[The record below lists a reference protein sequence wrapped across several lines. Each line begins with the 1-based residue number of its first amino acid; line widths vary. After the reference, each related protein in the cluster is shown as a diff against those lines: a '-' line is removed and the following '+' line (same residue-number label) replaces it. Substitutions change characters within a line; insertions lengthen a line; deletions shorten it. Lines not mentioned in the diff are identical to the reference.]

1 VSLGEGEGGLW
12 RSVIAGQKQAWIAWR
27 GTKSTAG
34 LLIAGVAAAALV
46 AVVGL
51 AVDSAWLAL
60 GGLAA
65 ATALAGALALYLLRS
80 ERERHQI
87 VEAERAR
94 LSDQLITAE
103 QEERR
108 RLALFLHDVP
118 VQAMSGIALM
128 LDGVMDAVE
137 RGANDDAKRVLQM
150 ALDRQRET
158 IRELRDLSFA
168 LEPVVL
174 RDQGFAPAVQALADQ
189 IATSHRV
196 EVELD
201 VERAEALA
209 ERAQVALY
217 QIIREAVDQAVR
229 RGPPTRLS
237 VRVTSVDGGGV
248 ETVIVDDS
256 PGERRRRSFDPIDE
270 RARTLQGHVAVET
283 SPDGEG
289 TVVRV
294 TLPPYTAQ
302 R

>member
-1 VSLGEGEGGLW
+1 MRFAKPSSTRPTAAVLLGAVALAASSG
-12 RSVIAGQKQAWIAWR
+12 V
-27 GTKSTAG
+27 AG
-34 LLIAGVAAAALV
+34 LALDSASVALGCLAAAIVL
-46 AVVGL
+46 
-51 AVDSAWLAL
+51 
-60 GGLAA
+60 
-65 ATALAGALALYLLRS
+65 ATALALHLLRS
-80 ERERHQI
+80 ERERHEV

-128 LDGVMDAVE
+128 LDGVMDAVD
-137 RGANDDAKRVLQM
+137 RGAMDDAKRVLRM
-150 ALDRQRET
+150 ALDRQRQT

-174 RDQGFAPAVQALADQ
+174 RDQGFGPAMRELAHQ
-189 IATSHRV
+189 VGVSHRV
-196 EVELD
+196 QVDLD
-201 VERAEALA
+201 VEAGEALA

-229 RGPPTRLS
+229 RGPPTKIS
-237 VRVTSVDGGGV
+237 VRIASIDGGGV
-248 ETVIVDDS
+248 ETLIVDDS
-256 PGERRRRSFDPIDE
+256 PGERRRRSFDAIE
-270 RARTLQGHVAVET
+270 QRARTLQGQVAVET

-289 TVVRV
+289 TAVRV
-294 TLPPYTAQ
+294 ALPPYTAQ

>member
-1 VSLGEGEGGLW
+1 LRFAR
-12 RSVIAGQKQAWIAWR
+12 RSSIR
-27 GTKSTAG
+27 GTAG
-34 LLIAGVAAAALV
+34 LLIAGVALAALI

-51 AVDSAWLAL
+51 AADSAWISF
-60 GGLAA
+60 GGLAVAIVLA
-65 ATALAGALALYLLRS
+65 AVLAAHLLRS

-137 RGANDDAKRVLQM
+137 RGANEDAKRVLQM

-237 VRVTSVDGGGV
+237 VRVSSVDGGGV

-270 RARTLQGHVAVET
+270 RARTLQGQVVVET
-283 SPDGEG
+283 SPDGAG

>member
-1 VSLGEGEGGLW
+1 LRFAR
-12 RSVIAGQKQAWIAWR
+12 RS
-27 GTKSTAG
+27 STRSRAG
-34 LLIAGVAAAALV
+34 LLIAGVALAALA

-51 AVDSAWLAL
+51 AVDAAWLAL
-60 GGLAA
+60 AGLAA
-65 ATALAGALALYLLRS
+65 AIVLAAVLAYHLLQS
-80 ERERHQI
+80 ERERHAV

-94 LSDQLITAE
+94 LSDQLMTAE

-128 LDGVMDAVE
+128 LDGVLDAIE
-137 RGANDDAKRVLQM
+137 RGTPEDAKRVLTM
-150 ALDRQRET
+150 ALERQRET

-174 RDQGFAPAVQALADQ
+174 RDQGFGPAVQALADQ
-189 IATSHRV
+189 VARSHRV
-196 EVELD
+196 QFDLD
-201 VERAEALA
+201 VAEGEALA

-229 RGPPTRLS
+229 RGPPARIS
-237 VRVTSVDGGGV
+237 VRIAAEDGGGV

-256 PGERRRRSFDPIDE
+256 PGERRRRSFDALGE
-270 RARTLQGHVAVET
+270 RARTLQGRVAVET

-289 TVVRV
+289 TAVRV
-294 TLPPYTAQ
+294 TLPPYTAH

>member
-1 VSLGEGEGGLW
+1 M
-12 RSVIAGQKQAWIAWR
+12 
-27 GTKSTAG
+27 
-34 LLIAGVAAAALV
+34 
-46 AVVGL
+46 
-51 AVDSAWLAL
+51 AL
-60 GGLAA
+60 GGLAIAIVLA
-65 ATALAGALALYLLRS
+65 AALAAHLLRS
-80 ERERHQI
+80 ERERHEV

-128 LDGVMDAVE
+128 LDGVVDAIE
-137 RGANDDAKRVLQM
+137 RGANEDARQILGM
-150 ALDRQRET
+150 ALERQRQT
-158 IRELRDLSFA
+158 IRDLRDLSFA

-189 IATSHRV
+189 VGTSHRIQ
-196 EVELD
+196 VELD
-201 VERAEALA
+201 VSAAETLA

-229 RGPPTRLS
+229 RGPPTRITVRIAS
-237 VRVTSVDGGGV
+237 VNGGGV

-256 PGERRRRSFDPIDE
+256 PGERRRRSFDAIDE
-270 RARTLQGHVAVET
+270 RARTLQGEVSVET

-289 TVVRV
+289 TAVRV

>member
-1 VSLGEGEGGLW
+1 MALGALA
-12 RSVIAGQKQAWIAWR
+12 VAIA
-27 GTKSTAG
+27 
-34 LLIAGVAAAALV
+34 LAAAL
-46 AVVGL
+46 
-51 AVDSAWLAL
+51 
-60 GGLAA
+60 AA
-65 ATALAGALALYLLRS
+65 HLLRS
-80 ERERHQI
+80 ERERHEV

-128 LDGVMDAVE
+128 LDGVLDAIE
-137 RGANDDAKRVLQM
+137 RGAAEDARQILKM
-150 ALDRQRET
+150 ALERQRQT

-189 IATSHRV
+189 IALSHRV
-196 EVELD
+196 QVELD
-201 VERAEALA
+201 VAAGEALA

-229 RGPPTRLS
+229 RGPPTRIS
-237 VRVTSVDGGGV
+237 VRIGSVDGGAV
-248 ETVIVDDS
+248 EAVIVDDS
-256 PGERRRRSFDPIDE
+256 PGERRRRSFDAIDE
-270 RARTLQGHVAVET
+270 RARTLQGTVIVET

-289 TVVRV
+289 TAVRV
-294 TLPPYTAQ
+294 TLPPYTAH